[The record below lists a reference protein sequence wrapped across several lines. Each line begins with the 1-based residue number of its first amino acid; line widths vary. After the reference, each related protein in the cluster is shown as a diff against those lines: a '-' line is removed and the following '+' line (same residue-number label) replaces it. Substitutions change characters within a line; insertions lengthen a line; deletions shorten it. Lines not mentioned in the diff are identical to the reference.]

1 MLTPRGTRGTLGRV
15 NPVTPLPASGEVF
28 LDTRGAGRALRVS
41 WHREA
46 DVVVLSLWSAG
57 TCTGTFRL
65 PVEDVPDLIETLREG
80 LDHPSGRPGVRRR
93 DPGGERSAF
102 DAGLTG

>member
-1 MLTPRGTRGTLGRV
+1 MLTPRRPRGTLGDV

-28 LDTRGAGRALRVS
+28 LDTRGSGRALRVS

-65 PVEDVPDLIETLREG
+65 PVEDVPDLIDTLREG
-80 LDHPSGRPGVRRR
+80 LDGSS
-93 DPGGERSAF
+93 ERSRGRRGGDRPAF
-102 DAGLTG
+102 DPGLTG